1 MSKNASGGSV
11 KQRPSAPS
19 TKSFTRFEPS
29 PTTGPLH
36 RHRASTLNTPT
47 PLRKSQDGDRPDVF
61 NKTGSHDDEAVS
73 PTLSKSTTLPDKFD
87 ELPIELT
94 SLTDRYVP

>member
-1 MSKNASGGSV
+1 M
-11 KQRPSAPS
+11 
-19 TKSFTRFEPS
+19 
-29 PTTGPLH
+29 
-36 RHRASTLNTPT
+36 
-47 PLRKSQDGDRPDVF
+47 F
-61 NKTGSHDDEAVS
+61 NKTESHDDEAVS